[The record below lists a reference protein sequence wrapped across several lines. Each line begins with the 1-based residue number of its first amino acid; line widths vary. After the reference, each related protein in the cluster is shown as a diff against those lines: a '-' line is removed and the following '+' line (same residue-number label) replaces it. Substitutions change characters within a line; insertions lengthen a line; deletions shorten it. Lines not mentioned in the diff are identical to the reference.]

1 MEYTESASGRP
12 QNYKVNAVIWRKF
25 KNVDSKR
32 HDLADGGYV
41 IREKVMTRAGLGQ
54 WNTAGYEVKQYD
66 STGALVSSKYTGQKA
81 TVRSFDNSFNPQRS
95 DWTGDTDW
103 AREEARESIK
113 ALKSTTLSEFQSTY
127 GTQYENIGEY
137 QQRVQALESTYD
149 RETAERIAKGEI
161 AESEA
166 ISVED
171 KQATER
177 EEELDRALERARN
190 AAVQQTEDATAQYIE
205 QQQTNVARAAGRETM
220 NMRNQLQAQGYSPA
234 EIAQMSTGGVANVGR
249 LVSDAAGQ
257 AGTMRANQLAQIYQ
271 QQGQEELSVAD
282 YGMRAGQ
289 FADQLRQQTAI
300 NQQNIQAQMY
310 GIDQNTALQKWM
322 LNTQLDAQ
330 PDPYIQALMGGAG
343 ALASGLGTG
352 FGTTLAKEFM
362 S

>member
-1 MEYTESASGRP
+1 MDYRESASGRP

-54 WNTAGYEVKQYD
+54 WNTAGYEVKLYD
-66 STGALVSSKYTGQKA
+66 STGALVSSQYRGQKSA
-81 TVRSFDNSFNPQRS
+81 SGYPKMS
-95 DWTGDTDW
+95 DWKGDTDW
-103 AREEARESIK
+103 AREEVRESIK
-113 ALKSTTLSEFQSTY
+113 NLKSTALSEFQSTY

-137 QQRVQALESTYD
+137 QQRVQALELTYD
-149 RETAERIAKGEI
+149 RETAERIARGDI

-166 ISVED
+166 VSVED
-171 KQATER
+171 RQATER

-271 QQGQEELSVAD
+271 HQGLEELSVAD